1 MHPNCINGNYFHD
14 VKLTLSIFDLTLIF
28 LSRMSKNQNA
38 KIPELKIPLPSNH
51 LQNSHIKEND
61 VTDGNVATQNRRSL
75 DQSTIPGKLTSDSP
89 VHTIPATDD
98 IKQILLGL
106 DQQKMMLILN
116 KLNESE
122 DFRPSMK
129 IEGADD
135 DIEYV

>member
-1 MHPNCINGNYFHD
+1 
-14 VKLTLSIFDLTLIF
+14 
-28 LSRMSKNQNA
+28 MSKNQNA
-38 KIPELKIPLPSNH
+38 KIPELKIPVPSTH

-61 VTDGNVATQNRRSL
+61 ITDGNAATQNRRSL
-75 DQSTIPGKLTSDSP
+75 GQSTIPGKLTSDSP
-89 VHTIPATDD
+89 VHTISATDD

>member
-1 MHPNCINGNYFHD
+1 MHPNCTNGNHFGD

-38 KIPELKIPLPSNH
+38 KIPEPKIPLPSKN
-51 LQNSHIKEND
+51 LQNSQEDD
-61 VTDGNVATQNRRSL
+61 VTDGNAATRNRRSL

-106 DQQKMMLILN
+106 DQQKMMVILN
-116 KLNESE
+116 KLSESE